1 MDAVGAFGKQHCM
14 VVSHARGWSTADE
27 LMIGHGL
34 WSKVDWAS
42 LLVAAFSQKHDS
54 GARSKFGSNPTGA
67 LRNLVDSP
75 AGISSGCSPEKEAML
90 QNGPILLIF
99 CTFSF
104 LSGEMLHKEPFG
116 LVYLMDLQLDAAPI
130 SLQMC
135 PRLQTLCTQLPVWE
149 TTLRSP
155 GQFGI

>member
-14 VVSHARGWSTADE
+14 VMSRARGWSTGDE
-27 LMIGHGL
+27 LMVGDGL

-42 LLVAAFSQKHDS
+42 LLVAVFRQKHDS

-67 LRNLVDSP
+67 LRNLVHSP

-104 LSGEMLHKEPFG
+104 LSGGILHKESFE
-116 LVYLMDLQLDAAPI
+116 LV
-130 SLQMC
+130 
-135 PRLQTLCTQLPVWE
+135 
-149 TTLRSP
+149 
-155 GQFGI
+155 